1 VTRIGLVV
9 HGQPPELVGG
19 TERLVAEL
27 ADALA
32 ARGHR
37 VEIFTGSI
45 EWRPQFQVVR
55 SQRAVNGA
63 GASGIAAPG
72 AGPTAG
78 AGSIDV
84 VRVHRSDLFFERW
97 DKLHDP
103 FVERA
108 FLAWLDAFRPEVVHV
123 HHWARLTTTL
133 VACCRLRGVP
143 VALSLH
149 DLFSSCPRYHR
160 VKADLS
166 FCDVPPS
173 PQACRQC
180 APRWRF
186 QGDAEIDASVLAFAS
201 ELRAEVEAAG
211 ALLAPTAGHGA
222 RVLQWLGLQRPIT
235 VLAPASDTALLPAKP
250 PLGNRVARRG
260 DPLRVGTFG
269 HLHPLKGVE
278 VLLDAHAAL
287 PDPALVEL
295 HIWGAAPDA
304 ATEAALRRRAGDA
317 RPVVWH
323 GAYRPADL
331 SGAAIDAVVLPTLC
345 AESYS
350 FALDEAC
357 ALGVPVLASDLGAL
371 ADRATGRLALFPR
384 GDVAALSTALQR
396 LAMVPAARAA
406 MSAAPAASRID
417 ANQHLARLLPIYAEL
432 AASGTWRSPSAE
444 ARAAEDLS
452 LSQRERLFALRE
464 AGLQE
469 LLRSEGWE
477 DVVAALRT
485 ENEGLRGG
493 AR

>member
-1 VTRIGLVV
+1 MTRIGLVV

-19 TERLVAEL
+19 TESLVAAL

-32 ARGHR
+32 GAGHR
-37 VEIFTGSI
+37 IEIFTGSI
-45 EWRPQFQVVR
+45 EWRPRFEVVR
-55 SQRAVNGA
+55 SQRA
-63 GASGIAAPG
+63 PG
-72 AGPTAG
+72 VG
-78 AGSIDV
+78 V

-108 FLAWLDAFRPEVVHV
+108 FLAWLDDFRPEVVHV

-133 VACCRLRGVP
+133 VGCCRLRGVP

-166 FCDVPPS
+166 FCEVPPS
-173 PQACRQC
+173 PEACRHC

-186 QGDAEIDASVLAFAS
+186 QGDAEIDASVEAFAA
-201 ELRAEVEAAG
+201 ELRAEVAAAD

-222 RVLQWLGLQRPIT
+222 RVLRWLGLQRSIT
-235 VLAPASDTALLPAKP
+235 VLAPASDVNLQPATA
-250 PLGNRVARRG
+250 PLAARVARRG

-295 HIWGAAPDA
+295 HVWGAAPDA
-304 ATEAALRRRAGDA
+304 AGEAALRQRVVDARRVGRSGDA
-317 RPVVWH
+317 VTASPAVVWH
-323 GAYRPADL
+323 GAYRPAEL
-331 SGAAIDAVVLPTLC
+331 SRAAIDAVVLPTLC

-357 ALGVPVLASDLGAL
+357 ALNVPVLASDLGAL
-371 ADRATGRLALFPR
+371 ADRATGRLELFPR
-384 GDVAALSTALQR
+384 GDAAALARALQR
-396 LAMVPAARAA
+396 LATDPAARAA
-406 MSAAPAASRID
+406 MTAAPAAARLD
-417 ANQHLARLLPIYAEL
+417 AGEHLARLMPLYADL
-432 AASGTWRSPSAE
+432 AARSAWREPSGD
-444 ARAAEDLS
+444 ARAAEELS

-464 AGLQE
+464 AGLHE

-477 DVVAALRT
+477 DVVAALRA
-485 ENEGLRGG
+485 ENAGLRRG
-493 AR
+493 